1 VLGMS
6 RLAAARAAVGGIVTT
21 GQQLAAM
28 QLELD
33 ALRVQLGGLE
43 SRSVGALAPDRLR
56 AAEFTVFSQFG
67 EDGILQFLVQRVP
80 IEQEVFVE
88 FGVEDYHESNTRFL
102 LVHDNWRGLIIDGGR
117 THQEFLR
124 ATGLGWRH
132 HIDAVTA
139 FIDRDNINTLIRAAA
154 IEGDIGLLSVDID
167 GNDYWVL
174 EAIDV
179 VSPRILITE
188 YNSVFGSEAAI
199 TVPYKADFVRGDAH
213 PSWLYWGAS
222 LPALTHLANAKGYAL
237 VGGNRAGNNAF
248 FVRRD
253 VLGDIPEVEAAEA
266 WAPSR
271 FRESRGA
278 DQELTYVSSHSDR
291 LALMADMPVVDVI
304 TGATTTIG
312 ERLGV
317 GRRGPDGS

>member
-1 VLGMS
+1 MN

-21 GQQLAAM
+21 GPQLAAM
-28 QLELD
+28 QLELN

-43 SRSVGALAPDRLR
+43 SRSVAALAPDRLR

-102 LVHDNWRGLIIDGGR
+102 LVHDNWRGLIIDGGT
-117 THQEFLR
+117 THVEFLR

-132 HIDAVTA
+132 HIDAVSA
-139 FIDRDNINTLIRAAA
+139 FIDRDNINELIRAAG

-179 VSPRILITE
+179 VSPRILVTE
-188 YNSVFGSEAAI
+188 YNSVFGAEAAV
-199 TVPYKADFVRGDAH
+199 TVPYDPGFVRGERH
-213 PSWLYWGAS
+213 WSWLYWGAS
-222 LPALTHLANAKGYAL
+222 LAALTRLAGLKGYAL

-253 VLGDIPEVEAAEA
+253 VLGDLPEVSVQDAY
-266 WAPSR
+266 APSR
-271 FRESRGA
+271 FRESRGPGG
-278 DQELTYVSSHSDR
+278 ELSYVGDHRER
-291 LALMADMPVVDVI
+291 LALFKDMPVWDLDREAAVTV
-304 TGATTTIG
+304 A
-312 ERLGV
+312 ERFGF
-317 GRRGPDGS
+317 